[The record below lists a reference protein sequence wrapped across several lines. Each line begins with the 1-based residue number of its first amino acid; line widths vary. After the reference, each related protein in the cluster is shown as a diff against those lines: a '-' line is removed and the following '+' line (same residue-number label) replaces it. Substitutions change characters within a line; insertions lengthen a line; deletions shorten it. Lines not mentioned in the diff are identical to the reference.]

1 MVDAGR
7 MIRLLRAL
15 PAALALILGLLGAAP
30 DAYGAPSVVVYPLT
44 VSGGNDP
51 GGELGSNIA
60 VLISNKLAD
69 LGGLVVKPYVPGT
82 ARAQYLDAA
91 IKQGA
96 DYYVTGYLTPVGGDV
111 SMIVQVVSTN
121 SGSVVFSTTA
131 IARTYADAVGQA
143 DVVRQAILRHAG
155 RAYAAIDAPAPAP
168 TATKA
173 DLTDNGNVDLTKALG
188 RHKRGGAPAS
198 PAPGTSPAPGAS
210 SAPGASPASR
220 APVAAG
226 TATPTAVAAAPARP
240 GNVLVLQVDGTADAA
255 ARTYAASSISLALKS
270 QGIGGGL
277 LPVTV
282 DQGIANATQLCNANA
297 GSSALYAPKLVVD
310 KDSSGTQNVQLDV
323 AAYDCKAK
331 LLGEQHAV
339 MAVRGRGGIDSA
351 IDRAAA
357 QIANAFLKHPAH

>member
-1 MVDAGR
+1 
-7 MIRLLRAL
+7 MIRILRAL

-60 VLISNKLAD
+60 VLISNQLAD
-69 LGGLVVKPYVPGT
+69 LGGLVVKPYLPGT
-82 ARAQYLDAA
+82 TRAQYLDAA
-91 IKQGA
+91 IKQGD

-188 RHKRGGAPAS
+188 RRKRGAGPAAS
-198 PAPGTSPAPGAS
+198 PAPGTSPAPNS
-210 SAPGASPASR
+210 SAAPGAPSASR
-220 APVAAG
+220 VPVAAA
-226 TATPTAVAAAPARP
+226 TATPAAVAAAPARP
-240 GNVLVLQVDGTADAA
+240 GNVLVLQVGGSADAD
-255 ARTYAASSISLALKS
+255 ARTYAASSISLALRS
-270 QGIGGGL
+270 QGVGGGL

-282 DQGIANATQLCNANA
+282 DQGIANAAQLCNANA
-297 GSSALYAPKLVVD
+297 GSSALYAPKLEID
-310 KDSSGTQNVQLDV
+310 KDPSGAQNVQLDV

-331 LLGEQHAV
+331 LLGEQHVV

-351 IDRAAA
+351 IDHAAA
-357 QIANAFLKHPAH
+357 KVADALTKHTTR